1 MARTGEPL
9 EVPKSRSAPHRRASV
24 STVVDY
30 FFFVFGGVA
39 AVWLAWL
46 VLTESFE
53 WGWFL
58 VLFFV
63 LFWVVLAYLV
73 LPRLH
78 RILTEIY
85 VPDYFIGRA
94 RTSDGLLG
102 DPINLALLG
111 SEAQLHAAMT
121 RAGWTR
127 ADDVDRASSM
137 RIIRTK
143 VSRTSYDE
151 APVSPL
157 HLFDRT
163 QDFAYQQEV

>member
-1 MARTGEPL
+1 MARTGGPQ
-9 EVPKSRSAPHRRASV
+9 EVPKSRSAVVPRASA

-30 FFFVFGGVA
+30 LFFIFGGVA
-39 AVWLAWL
+39 AIWLAWL

-53 WGWFL
+53 WGWYL

-102 DPINLALLG
+102 DPVNVALLG
-111 SEAQLHAAMT
+111 NEAQIHAAMLE
-121 RAGWTR
+121 AGWTR
-127 ADDVDRASSM
+127 ADEVTLRSGWKIVAS
-137 RIIRTK
+137 
-143 VSRTSYDE
+143 
-151 APVSPL
+151 
-157 HLFDRT
+157 
-163 QDFAYQQEV
+163 